1 MMPWMLL
8 LVFLGTSALAFAV
21 LYGKTR
27 MSRTVQRRIGQL
39 GGTGGRSAASQ
50 PRPGERVTPYS
61 NSSFAAAATAVSA
74 AGGRGSFTRQDYLP
88 FVTHALE
95 NRDLGETLKLELV
108 RAGLRLRPSEFV
120 LGVVLSTCFC
130 PAIALIFT
138 RMPLILIGAAILG
151 LIVPFLVLKA
161 MQASRLARFAAQ
173 LPDALTLIASSIRS
187 GYSFM
192 RAIQVVSEQ
201 MVPPISLEFERV
213 LKETNLGSPTE
224 VAFANMVRRVP
235 SYDLDLVV
243 TAVVIQQQV
252 GGNLAEIMDTIAG
265 TIRERVK
272 LQREIAALT
281 AEGKLSGWICFVMPF
296 FMLAIMTALNG
307 EYMRPLFESPQGLM
321 MIWIALALQFMGG
334 VIIKKMLS
342 VDV

>member
-1 MMPWMLL
+1 MPWVLFA
-8 LVFLGTSALAFAV
+8 VFLGTTLIAFAL

-27 MSRTVQRRIGQL
+27 WERTVQRRIGQL
-39 GGTGGRSAASQ
+39 GGGGATGRRS
-50 PRPGERVTPYS
+50 ERGTPYS
-61 NSSFAAAATAVSA
+61 NSAFAAAAAAVSA
-74 AGGRGSFTRQDYLP
+74 AGGRGTFTRQDYLP

-95 NRDLGETLKLELV
+95 NRDLGETLKLELI

-120 LGVVLSTCFC
+120 GAILLSTLLC

-138 RMPLILIGAAILG
+138 RIPLILAGTAIVG
-151 LIVPFLVLKA
+151 LVLPFLVLKA
-161 MQASRLARFAAQ
+161 MQAQRLARFAAQ
-173 LPDALTLIASSIRS
+173 LPDALTLISSSIRS

-201 MVPPISLEFERV
+201 LTPPISEEFERV
-213 LKETNLGSPTE
+213 LKETNLGSPAE

-307 EYMRPLFESPQGLM
+307 EYMRPLFETPQGLM

-334 VIIKKMLS
+334 VIIKKLLS

>member
-27 MSRTVQRRIGQL
+27 WERTVQRRVGQL
-39 GGTGGRSAASQ
+39 GRDGATARRGDGA
-50 PRPGERVTPYS
+50 TPYS
-61 NSSFAAAATAVSA
+61 NSAFAAAASAVSA
-74 AGGRGSFTRQDYLP
+74 AGGRGSFSRQDYLP
-88 FVTHALE
+88 FVTQALAK
-95 NRDLGETLKLELV
+95 RDQGETLKLELV
-108 RAGLRLRPSEFV
+108 RAGIRLRPSEFV
-120 LGVVLSTCFC
+120 GTVLLSTLLC
-130 PAIALIFT
+130 PAIALFFT
-138 RMPLILIGAAILG
+138 HLPLILIGAAILG

-161 MQASRLARFAAQ
+161 MKAQRMARFSAQ

-201 MVPPISLEFERV
+201 MVPPISEEFERV
-213 LKETNLGSPTE
+213 LKETNLGSPAE

-272 LQREIAALT
+272 LQREISALT

-307 EYMRPLFESPQGLM
+307 DYMRPLFETPQGLM
-321 MIWIALALQFMGG
+321 MIWIALALQFVGG